1 MVLLIAPLPVNDPTI
16 LHQICTA
23 ITRAIVVAHDQT
35 PELLV
40 EKCRALPWQHPA
52 HTQVFIEKLSTKL
65 TAIAPTEALIQEI
78 EKVLR
83 LLLLPDWFKSA
94 AFPTLTQQVQELLN
108 PETSKPVEP
117 TTSLS
122 TSTEIPD
129 LQRTNPGEIAI
140 LLLDAE
146 NLQPDLETEKF
157 LARTCTYPLRVK
169 IAFANWRKLGKY
181 DQELHDRG
189 YDLMH
194 VPAGNDMADGKMIAI
209 GSSIHEHYPT
219 AREVLV
225 CSSDKVMTSL
235 CTKLRQK
242 GLVVYQVRRQNEA
255 VTILNSET
263 GEIKTYSNHPEP
275 AVPTLDESITR
286 LKGLIRSEQQQ
297 TACSWIK
304 LSKVSQLF
312 QQNSGVTISQVMNT
326 HATGKRAR
334 DLFIERPADFVV
346 HQPPDQSDLYIN
358 LFETP
363 SPNSRTQPTGI
374 NGDKKSASAQSLGKQ
389 PPNCLPQTA
398 PSLGQ
403 ASVTNTSITTSAQLE
418 QAIVELLKPLSKAT
432 PSGWVDISVLGTQ
445 FYQVYQQPITAVI
458 KKLAGNQKYPSFLK
472 SCKALKVQQHNKT
485 WQVGLR

>member
-1 MVLLIAPLPVNDPTI
+1 MNDPTI
-16 LHQICTA
+16 LHQICAA
-23 ITRAIVVAHDQT
+23 IARAIAVAHHQT

-52 HTQVFIEKLSTKL
+52 HAQVFIEKLSAKL
-65 TAIAPTEALIQEI
+65 AAIASTEALIQEI

-83 LLLLPDWFKSA
+83 LLLLPTWFESV
-94 AFPTLTQQVQELLN
+94 AFSTLIQHVQDLLSPSTTSQAT
-108 PETSKPVEP
+108 PETSR
-117 TTSLS
+117 L
-122 TSTEIPD
+122 TSTATPD
-129 LQRTNPGEIAI
+129 RQRTYPSETAI

-157 LARTCTYPLRVK
+157 LANTCTHPLRVK

-219 AREVLV
+219 VREILV

-242 GLVVYQVRRQNEA
+242 GLIVYQVRKQNEA

-263 GEIKTYSNHPEP
+263 GEIKAYSNQPMP
-275 AVPTLDESITR
+275 TVPSLAESIMR
-286 LKGLIRSEQQQ
+286 LKTLIREEQHQ
-297 TACSWIK
+297 TACAWIR
-304 LSKVSQLF
+304 LSRVSQCF
-312 QQNSGVTISQVMNT
+312 QQATGVTISQVMNT
-326 HATGKRAR
+326 HAVGKRAR
-334 DLFIERPADFVV
+334 DLFIDRPADFVV

-358 LFETP
+358 LFEAP
-363 SPNSRTQPTGI
+363 SITSTVQAKESNAERSTSEQPSGSQPASALPKPTS
-374 NGDKKSASAQSLGKQ
+374 NPASASVSNNGIK
-389 PPNCLPQTA
+389 
-398 PSLGQ
+398 
-403 ASVTNTSITTSAQLE
+403 TSAQLE
-418 QAIVELLKPLSKAT
+418 QAIVELLKPLSKTT

-445 FYQVYQQPITAVI
+445 FARVHQQPITAVI
-458 KKLAGNQKYPSFLK
+458 KELALNQKYPTFLK
-472 SCKALKVQQHNKT
+472 SCKTLKVQQHGKI
-485 WQVGLR
+485 WQVGLK

>member
-169 IAFANWRKLGKY
+169 IAFANWR
-181 DQELHDRG
+181 
-189 YDLMH
+189 
-194 VPAGNDMADGKMIAI
+194 
-209 GSSIHEHYPT
+209 
-219 AREVLV
+219 
-225 CSSDKVMTSL
+225 
-235 CTKLRQK
+235 
-242 GLVVYQVRRQNEA
+242 
-255 VTILNSET
+255 
-263 GEIKTYSNHPEP
+263 
-275 AVPTLDESITR
+275 
-286 LKGLIRSEQQQ
+286 
-297 TACSWIK
+297 
-304 LSKVSQLF
+304 
-312 QQNSGVTISQVMNT
+312 
-326 HATGKRAR
+326 
-334 DLFIERPADFVV
+334 
-346 HQPPDQSDLYIN
+346 
-358 LFETP
+358 
-363 SPNSRTQPTGI
+363 
-374 NGDKKSASAQSLGKQ
+374 
-389 PPNCLPQTA
+389 
-398 PSLGQ
+398 
-403 ASVTNTSITTSAQLE
+403 
-418 QAIVELLKPLSKAT
+418 
-432 PSGWVDISVLGTQ
+432 
-445 FYQVYQQPITAVI
+445 
-458 KKLAGNQKYPSFLK
+458 
-472 SCKALKVQQHNKT
+472 
-485 WQVGLR
+485 